1 MSKRLHRF
9 IFQGTAAFVF
19 FVGGNLLFFFQGPHP
34 EEQPTAYQLLLSVLC
49 CLDVPI
55 LACVAG
61 YRNWKG
67 AIWGYGAGAALQMVF
82 SEVFGA
88 ALYGMALWFEHPE
101 LTLRLISAGS
111 ILLTFAAYLLGR
123 RLRIRGFSIPG
134 ES

>member
-1 MSKRLHRF
+1 MSKRQRRF
-9 IFQGTAAFVF
+9 SFQGAAAFAL
-19 FVGGNLLFFFQGPHP
+19 FVGGNLLFFFQGPGP
-34 EEQPTAYQLLLSVLC
+34 GDQPTAYQLLLSSLC

-67 AIWGYGAGAALQMVF
+67 ALWGYGVGAALQVVF
-82 SEVFGA
+82 PEVFGA
-88 ALYGMALWFEHPE
+88 ALYGMALWFENFG
-101 LTLRLISAGS
+101 LALRLVAAGS

-134 ES
+134 EN